1 MNGKVDHHYF
11 TELERKII
19 MDKLIKILESVKPGV
34 DYQKEEHL
42 VTDGILTSFD
52 IVTLVANLTDAYG
65 IDITVTDLVPENF
78 ESAQAILKMVENKED

>member
-1 MNGKVDHHYF
+1 
-11 TELERKII
+11 